1 MTKQQ
6 AHIANYPVR
15 TLTASAGPLEA
26 IALHW
31 REYVMEAAELGI
43 FMLAASSFGTLLF
56 YVKSPVLEV
65 LPDPMLR
72 LILMGLA
79 MGGTA
84 IAIIRSPMGRRSGAH
99 FNPAVS
105 ITFFCLG
112 RMHRLD
118 ALFYVLSQFVG
129 GACGMLVARLVIGAR
144 LGAPSVRYV
153 VTVPGRHGVFAA
165 FVAEYFMGFLMMMV
179 VLVSANSPRFARF
192 TWLLVGTLVMMY
204 VIGFSGISG
213 FSVNPARTV
222 SSALFAGVWTAL
234 WIYFS
239 APLLGMLSAAALY
252 ILRSGSD
259 AVLCAKVYHDQK
271 SPCPFYCRFRAT
283 IPPSSCASR
292 T

>member
-6 AHIANYPVR
+6 AHIENNPVHA
-15 TLTASAGPLEA
+15 LSPSATPMEA
-26 IALHW
+26 VALHW
-31 REYVMEAAELGI
+31 REYIMEGTELGM
-43 FMLAASSFGTLLF
+43 FMLAASSFGTELF
-56 YVKSPVLEV
+56 YVRSPFLRW

-72 LILMGLA
+72 LILMGLL
-79 MGGTA
+79 MGVTA

-105 ITFFCLG
+105 ITFLCLG

-118 ALFYVLSQFVG
+118 ALFYVISQFVG
-129 GACGMLVARLVIGAR
+129 GACGVLAARLIIGAR

-153 VTVPGRHGVFAA
+153 VTVPGRHGIFAA
-165 FVAEYFMGFLMMMV
+165 FLAEYFMGWLMMTV
-179 VLVSANSPRFARF
+179 VLVSANSRRFARF
-192 TWLLVGTLVMMY
+192 TWLLVGTLVTMY

-222 SSALFAGVWTAL
+222 ASAIFAGVWTAL
-234 WIYFS
+234 WIYLS

-259 AVLCAKVYHDQK
+259 AVLCAKVYHDQH

-283 IPPSSCASR
+283 MPPSSCASR